1 MSLHRGCRRLLSP
14 WLVSL
19 RLASDEDGVLEEL
32 TLTLEVDRELTS
44 VMADENVAQRTD
56 PVPTCGSAG
65 REETDG

>member
-1 MSLHRGCRRLLSP
+1 MAG
-14 WLVSL
+14 
-19 RLASDEDGVLEEL
+19 DEDGVLEEL
-32 TLTLEVDRELTS
+32 ALTLEVNRELTS